1 MVVSFSVSIPVGFI
15 KRARWA
21 TLCFTLI
28 HFVISHIHTWK
39 LPNKTTAKCSTW
51 QWLGFR
57 LDALQWVKKTGSVL
71 FALWSASLLWFYT
84 FSLWLHQVWTEGCQ
98 WRAGVA
104 LLPAR
109 PSRRGSPTACPSAGP
124 TAPSRIAPAC
134 RETCWRDRWWFLKLY
149 PENGWKLPFP
159 ATPLETALLCCLSV
173 LACCC
178 PAVSVSTRKHFG
190 CKPKP
195 ISF

>member
-1 MVVSFSVSIPVGFI
+1 MSFWLLWNHNLFFLPNIARLSLEHFSFFQQNIEHRQFSVSGAERKGCDVVVSFSVSIPVGFI

-71 FALWSASLLWFYT
+71 FALWSASLLWFLY
-84 FSLWLHQVWTEGCQ
+84 FQSVVASSLDGGMPVESGSSAAARQAKQKRKSHSLSIRRTNSTEQDRSGLQRDMLEGQVMI
-98 WRAGVA
+98 
-104 LLPAR
+104 P
-109 PSRRGSPTACPSAGP
+109 
-124 TAPSRIAPAC
+124 
-134 RETCWRDRWWFLKLY
+134 
-149 PENGWKLPFP
+149 
-159 ATPLETALLCCLSV
+159 
-173 LACCC
+173 
-178 PAVSVSTRKHFG
+178 
-190 CKPKP
+190 
-195 ISF
+195 